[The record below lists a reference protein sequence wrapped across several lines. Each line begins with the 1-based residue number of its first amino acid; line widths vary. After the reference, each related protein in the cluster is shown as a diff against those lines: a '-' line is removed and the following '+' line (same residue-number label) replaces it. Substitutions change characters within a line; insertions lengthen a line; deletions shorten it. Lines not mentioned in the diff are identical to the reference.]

1 MLRLT
6 PLFFCLSCCA
16 QLLVDEDA
24 KNSQEPSVSVPSLDC
39 ESKKG
44 AVATDKT
51 AKVQS
56 SGKRT
61 SGRLGSPV
69 RCLHPSSAG
78 EVPWMP
84 ERDLAAG
91 RVPRMPERELAVG
104 DA

>member
-24 KNSQEPSVSVPSLDC
+24 KKSQEPSVSVPSLDC

-51 AKVQS
+51 AKVQIF
-56 SGKRT
+56 GQKDEWKAWF
-61 SGRLGSPV
+61 PY
-69 RCLHPSSAG
+69 
-78 EVPWMP
+78 
-84 ERDLAAG
+84 
-91 RVPRMPERELAVG
+91 
-104 DA
+104 